1 MAPGIEPKNPDVA
14 SAMLSQ
20 LSHAGPNSYLK
31 EVLVGEVVAGV
42 ELEDEHM
49 VDPRLAPAVRVD
61 AQQEEELDQQEA
73 AAVDPHQWPH
83 VGILYHNRS

>member
-1 MAPGIEPKNPDVA
+1 M
-14 SAMLSQ
+14 
-20 LSHAGPNSYLK
+20 
-31 EVLVGEVVAGV
+31 GEVVAWV
-42 ELEDEHM
+42 ELEDKH
-49 VDPRLAPAVRVD
+49 VVNPCLAPAVRVN